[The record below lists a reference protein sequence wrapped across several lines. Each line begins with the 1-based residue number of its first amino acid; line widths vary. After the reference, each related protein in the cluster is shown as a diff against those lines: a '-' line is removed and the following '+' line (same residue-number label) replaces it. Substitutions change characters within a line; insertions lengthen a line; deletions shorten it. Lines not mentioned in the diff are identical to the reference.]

1 MKLQWHEIRAR
12 AALFS
17 EQHKHDHYE
26 KGQTQ
31 TFYNEFF
38 GVFGVDRKQVAVY
51 EQRVKNLPGDRRG
64 FIDLFM
70 PGTLIVEQKSAGLDL
85 RVANDQALDYYQ
97 GLPESIRPRYI
108 LTCDFQRFEL
118 LDLETR
124 GEWRFPLAD
133 LKKHVEAFAF
143 IVGVPTRQFRNQKPA
158 NPKAS
163 ELLGKLHENL
173 AGRGYTG
180 HKLQLLLVR
189 LLFVLFADDTGIWP
203 KDQFLVFLER
213 RTGADGRDLGR
224 WLSELFDVLNTPDGQ
239 NGTENL
245 RQAGLDADLAAFP
258 YINGKLFAEPI
269 GTAVFDNVTRDILLD
284 ASVFDW
290 GGVSPAIFGS
300 LFESVIDTVTRR
312 KQGAHYTPEG
322 AILKVLGP
330 LFLDDLW
337 AEFEGL
343 AARKDGGRERTLGA
357 FHEKLAALTF
367 FDPACGAGNFLVVA
381 YRELREL
388 ENAVLKELY
397 PVGRLPFGPEEISK
411 LNVSQFYGIEI
422 DEFPSQIAQV
432 ALWMTDHIAN
442 TNLGDLYGRPFARI
456 PLVAAPNIRHGDALE
471 IDWDGVLPA
480 ERCSYVFGNP
490 PFVGAKYQ
498 SEAQRAQVRQ
508 IARLG
513 GSGGTL
519 DYVAAWFVKAGDY
532 AAGGKEV
539 SPAPDQVPGDGLLE
553 DTASSRRPGLDPG
566 PGFFSPR
573 IAFVATNSIC
583 QGEQVA
589 QLWPILFHRHALEI
603 AFAHR
608 TFVWPGRAA
617 VHCLIVGLAV
627 RGVEPKEKRLFSY
640 RADGKGEA
648 VETPHEWLTAYLFS
662 VGEGLR
668 HGVVESVSHPL
679 GSDKPLIIGSKP
691 IDGGHYIFDASSRA
705 AVLAKDP
712 AAARF
717 MRPYIGAQEFING
730 GDRWIFALH
739 DAAPA
744 DMRAS
749 PTVGERVR
757 RVRTVRE
764 ASGSAPTR
772 ALAATPLLYH
782 VNVLP
787 TAPFLVIPEVSS
799 ERRAYVPIG
808 WLQPPTIPS
817 NLVRVLENATLYD
830 FAILNSATHMAWLRH
845 IGGRL
850 KSDYRYS
857 IGLVYNTFPWPDAS
871 PAQRAKIE
879 ALAQDVLDARA
890 LPKNATSTLADLY
903 DPDRMPPELH
913 RAHRALD
920 MAVDKLYRA
929 KGFADDR
936 ERVEHLFALYEALV
950 MPTAAA
956 PAANRRTVRR
966 VRRAR
971 NVGTEN

>member
-471 IDWDGVLPA
+471 IDWGGVLPA

-539 SPAPDQVPGDGLLE
+539 GPAPDQVPGDGLLE

-627 RGVEPKEKRLFSY
+627 RGDEPKEKRLFSY
-640 RADGKGEA
+640 RSDGKGEPT
-648 VETPHEWLTAYLFS
+648 ETKVEWLTAYLFGTS
-662 VGEGLR
+662 QGER
-668 HGVVESVSHPL
+668 AVVVEKETKPIGGAPAVRY
-679 GSDKPLIIGSKP
+679 GSQP
-691 IDGGHYIFDASSRA
+691 IDGGFLILDAAERSTFLSA
-705 AVLAKDP
+705 NENLAEYV
-712 AAARF
+712 
-717 MRPYIGAQEFING
+717 RPFIGSEEYING
-730 GDRWIFALH
+730 GERWILALQ
-739 DAAPA
+739 DAAPNL
-744 DMRAS
+744 MRS
-749 PTVGERVR
+749 TDVRERLSRVR
-757 RVRTVRE
+757 RFRE
-764 ASGSAPTR
+764 ASKRQGTR
-772 ALAATPLLYH
+772 DISKT
-782 VNVLP
+782 
-787 TAPFLVIPEVSS
+787 
-799 ERRAYVPIG
+799 
-808 WLQPPTIPS
+808 
-817 NLVRVLENATLYD
+817 
-830 FAILNSATHMAWLRH
+830 
-845 IGGRL
+845 
-850 KSDYRYS
+850 
-857 IGLVYNTFPWPDAS
+857 
-871 PAQRAKIE
+871 
-879 ALAQDVLDARA
+879 
-890 LPKNATSTLADLY
+890 
-903 DPDRMPPELH
+903 
-913 RAHRALD
+913 
-920 MAVDKLYRA
+920 
-929 KGFADDR
+929 
-936 ERVEHLFALYEALV
+936 
-950 MPTAAA
+950 
-956 PAANRRTVRR
+956 PAAFHFT
-966 VRRAR
+966 
-971 NVGTEN
+971 TIS